1 MNKNEL
7 LKIVRQIYIFFVK
20 QKGKP
25 IYLICN
31 ESVSMN
37 KQYNLKRHYEMK
49 NTKTTTNINPLNPQ
63 KIKTQKIE
71 S

>member
-1 MNKNEL
+1 M
-7 LKIVRQIYIFFVK
+7 K

-37 KQYNLKRHYEMK
+37 KEYNLKRHYEMK
-49 NTKTTTNINPLNPQ
+49 NTKTTTNIKPLKPQ